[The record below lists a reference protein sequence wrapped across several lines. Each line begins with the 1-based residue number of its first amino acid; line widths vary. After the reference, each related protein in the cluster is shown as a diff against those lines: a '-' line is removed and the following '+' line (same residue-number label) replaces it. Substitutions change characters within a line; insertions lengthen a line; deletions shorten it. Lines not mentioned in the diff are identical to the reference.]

1 MTPQRPFALIDDSLS
16 GRARLYRQ
24 PEYLIQA
31 DQPADVALAFRQMEE
46 ARRAGLT
53 LAGFASYELGYLLEQ
68 RLTPLLP
75 ARRRVPL
82 LCFGAFRSG
91 ASFDPGTIGGEG
103 SIAALAPDWSFEDYA
118 PRFAK
123 VLDHISAGD
132 VYQINLTFPMCG
144 RVAGDPLALY
154 RELRVR
160 QPVAHGGVVALGGE
174 TILSLS
180 PELFFEVRSGKI
192 TAKPMKGTARRGSDT
207 ASDREAALTLAVDE
221 KQRAEN
227 LMIVDLLRNDL
238 SRISRVGS
246 VHVPKL
252 FEVETYPT
260 LHQMTSTV
268 MAELQPDLG
277 LYELFAGLFPCGS
290 VTGAPKI
297 KAMEIIRTLETTP
310 RGVYCGAVG
319 WIEPSGDMSFNVA
332 IRTLTCLADGD
343 AVLNVGSGIVADSTA
358 KAEYDE
364 CLLKSRFLNPA

>member
-1 MTPQRPFALIDDSLS
+1 MPQRPFALIDDSLS
-16 GRARLYRQ
+16 GRTRLYRN
-24 PEYLIQA
+24 PDLVIRA
-31 DQPADVALAFRQMEE
+31 DRAGDVASAFRQMEE

-53 LAGFASYELGYLLEQ
+53 LAGYASYELGYLLEP

-75 ARRRVPL
+75 EQRDVPL

-91 ASFDPGTIGGEG
+91 EAFDPALIGGEG
-103 SIAALAPDWSFEDYA
+103 RIVSLEPDWSLEEYE
-118 PRFAK
+118 PRFAQ

-132 VYQINLTFPMCG
+132 VYQINLTFPMRG
-144 RVAGDPLALY
+144 RIAGDPLALY
-154 RELRVR
+154 RGLRRR
-160 QPVAHGGVVALGGE
+160 QPVAHGGVVALGDE

-180 PELFFEVRSGKI
+180 PELFFEVRSGRV
-192 TAKPMKGTARRGSDT
+192 TARPMKGTASRGNDP
-207 ASDREAALTLAVDE
+207 ASDREAALLLVVDE

-238 SRISRVGS
+238 SRISRIGS

-268 MAELQPDLG
+268 MAELLPDLS
-277 LYELFAGLFPCGS
+277 LYDLFVGLFPCGS

-297 KAMEIIRTLETTP
+297 RAMEIIRGIEAGP

-319 WIEPSGDMSFNVA
+319 WIAPSGDMSFNVA
-332 IRTLTCLADGD
+332 IRTLTCFGDGN
-343 AVLNVGSGIVADSTA
+343 AVLNVGSGVVADSTA
-358 KAEYDE
+358 KSEYEE